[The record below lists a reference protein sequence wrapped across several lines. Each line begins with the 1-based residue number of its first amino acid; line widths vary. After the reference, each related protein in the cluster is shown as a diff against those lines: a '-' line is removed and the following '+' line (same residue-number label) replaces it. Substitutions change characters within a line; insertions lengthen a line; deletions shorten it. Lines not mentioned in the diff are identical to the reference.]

1 MNIPTAPLQS
11 AQRRVLPP
19 VPIPAACFDPDCD
32 FTIMVDAA
40 AQIDETIGEENNL
53 TEGRCIRP

>member
-1 MNIPTAPLQS
+1 MLA
-11 AQRRVLPP
+11 P

-32 FTIMVDAA
+32 FTITVDST
-40 AQIDETIGEENNL
+40 AQLDESIGEGNNV